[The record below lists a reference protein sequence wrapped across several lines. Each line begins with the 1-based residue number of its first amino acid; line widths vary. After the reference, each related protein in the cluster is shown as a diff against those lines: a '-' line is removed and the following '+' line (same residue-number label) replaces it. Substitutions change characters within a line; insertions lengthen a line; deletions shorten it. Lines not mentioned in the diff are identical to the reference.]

1 MPTRWSL
8 PYSRLAVHLTLPG
21 TRMRRV
27 LPGPAR
33 AAIEEHIEA
42 GAGRHTG
49 LVRVVIESSLSSE
62 NLRAGLGARERA
74 LKVFSDLAV
83 WDTEDNNGVLL
94 YVLLA
99 DRAVEIVA
107 DRAAARRIERSRWQ
121 TVCEHLSERYHEAR
135 FLDGTLVAIDEI
147 HELLAEAFPAGA
159 AQRPEDGGSGPRET
173 GA

>member
-1 MPTRWSL
+1 MPVRWSL

-27 LPGPAR
+27 LPDPAR
-33 AAIEEHIEA
+33 AAIEDRIAA
-42 GAGRHTG
+42 GATRHTA

-62 NLRAGLGARERA
+62 NLRARVSARERA

-107 DRAAARRIERSRWQ
+107 DRAAARRVDRQRWQ

-135 FLDGTLVAIDEI
+135 FLDGTLLAIDEI
-147 HELLAEAFPAGA
+147 HALLAEVFPAAPAGA
-159 AQRPEDGGSGPRET
+159 PGAPSGGPLET